1 MIDAAFQSQWEPR
14 RGYLNTTSY
23 GLPPRTTVAALQK
36 AIGEWQV
43 GSRPW
48 EEWETSVGE
57 ARDLFARLV
66 NVTPDTV
73 ATGAAVSQ
81 LLAPVAAAIPVGSRV
96 VVPEEEFT
104 SNLFPYLVQAD
115 RGVEVVTVPA
125 AELLAAIDE
134 RTDVVAFSL
143 VQSASGMVAPI
154 DKLLAA
160 CKAAGALSIV
170 DATQAVG
177 WLPVDAS
184 GVDVLL
190 CAAYKWLM
198 APRGVAF
205 AVVRPEIGGRIP
217 PLAAGWYAGEDFHK
231 SYYGPPLRLASD
243 ARRFDISPAWF
254 CWVGAVPSMR
264 TLVDAR
270 IDAVHE
276 HNVGLAN
283 AFLTALDLPES
294 DSAIVSCDIDAAA
307 SARLAA
313 ANVTTAV
320 RGGRVRVAF
329 HLYNTI
335 ADVELA
341 VNAIRG

>member
-1 MIDAAFQSQWEPR
+1 MIDAAFQSQWTSR

-23 GLPPRTTVAALQK
+23 GLPPRSTVAALRK
-36 AIGEWQV
+36 VLGEWQD
-43 GSRPW
+43 GACPW
-48 EEWETSVGE
+48 EDWEVCVGQ
-57 ARDLFARLV
+57 ARDLFALLV

-81 LLAPVAAAIPVGSRV
+81 LLAPIAAAIPAGSRV
-96 VVPEEEFT
+96 VVPVEEFT
-104 SNLFPYLVQAD
+104 SNLFPYLVQAH

-125 AELLAAIDE
+125 AELLSAIDE
-134 RTDVVAFSL
+134 RADVVAFSL
-143 VQSASGMVAPI
+143 VQSASGTIARL

-160 CKAAGALSIV
+160 CRANGALSIV

-177 WLPVDAS
+177 WQPVDAS

-205 AVVRPEIGGRIP
+205 AVVRPEIADRIP
-217 PLAAGWYAGEDFHK
+217 PLAAGWYAGEDFHQ

-264 TLVDAR
+264 TLLDAG

-283 AFLTALDLPES
+283 AFRTALDLPVS

-307 SARLAA
+307 SERLAA
-313 ANVTTAV
+313 ANVSSAV
-320 RGGRVRVAF
+320 RAGRVRLAF
-329 HLYNTI
+329 HLYNTM

-341 VNAIRG
+341 ADAIR

>member
-1 MIDAAFQSQWEPR
+1 MIDTALQSQWEPR
-14 RGYLNTTSY
+14 RGYLNTTTY
-23 GLPPRTTVAALQK
+23 GLPPRTTVSALRTT
-36 AIGEWQV
+36 IDEWQV
-43 GSRPW
+43 GSQPREKW
-48 EEWETSVGE
+48 EASVGE
-57 ARDLFARLV
+57 ARELFAQLV

-81 LLAPVAAAIPVGSRV
+81 LLAPVAAAIPAGSRV
-96 VVPEEEFT
+96 VVPQEEFT
-104 SNLFPYLVQAD
+104 SNLFPYLVHAG

-125 AELLAAIDE
+125 AELLSAIDD

-143 VQSASGMVAPI
+143 VQSASGMVAPL

-184 GVDVLL
+184 GVDVLV

-205 AVVRPEIGGRIP
+205 AVVRPEVADRIP
-217 PLAAGWYAGEDFHK
+217 PLAAGWYAAEDVTTSF
-231 SYYGPPLRLASD
+231 YGPPLRLAGD

-264 TLVDAR
+264 TLIEAGIPD
-270 IDAVHE
+270 VHQ

-283 AFLTALDLPES
+283 AFLTALDLPVS
-294 DSAIVSCDIDAAA
+294 DSAIVSCDIDADA
-307 SARLAA
+307 SDRLAA

-329 HLYNTI
+329 HLYNTM

-341 VNAIRG
+341 VGAIHG